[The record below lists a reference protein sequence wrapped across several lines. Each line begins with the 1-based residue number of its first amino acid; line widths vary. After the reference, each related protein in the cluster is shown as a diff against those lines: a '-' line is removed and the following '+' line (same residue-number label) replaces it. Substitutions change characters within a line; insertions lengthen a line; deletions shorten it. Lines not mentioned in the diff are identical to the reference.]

1 MLLTSRK
8 KPESN
13 LVDVKEKDQRET
25 NSWLK
30 IL

>member
-1 MLLTSRK
+1 MLLTLRK

-13 LVDVKEKDQRET
+13 SVDVREKDQKET

>member
-1 MLLTSRK
+1 MLLTLRK

-13 LVDVKEKDQRET
+13 SVGVKEKDQKET

>member
-1 MLLTSRK
+1 MLLTLRK
-8 KPESN
+8 KLESN
-13 LVDVKEKDQRET
+13 SVDVKEKDQRET